1 MDIMTDFRMGGYVFN
16 RMYYLT
22 MNTGI
27 STDTENR
34 EGEGFK
40 DYTNGKGVTRPVGIV
55 LDGVVANEGGGFS
68 ENGEVIAYDS
78 YIMSAFGIGNYGAVD
93 QTASNALFKNNWW
106 KVREMAV
113 SYTFPKSVIPENVF
127 RNLTLSVFG
136 RNLFYLYK
144 SIPNYDPETSNGT
157 DWKSQLIIG
166 ASASPNRT
174 FGISL
179 RASF

>member
-1 MDIMTDFRMGGYVFN
+1 MTDFRFGGHVFN

-34 EGEGFK
+34 EGEGFYS
-40 DYTNGKGVTRPVGIV
+40 YTNDKGVTRQSGII
-55 LDGVVANEGGGFS
+55 LDGVVAGENGGFS
-68 ENGEVIAYDS
+68 ENEEVIAYDS
-78 YIMSAFGIGNYGAVD
+78 YMMSAFGIGNYGAVN

-106 KVREMAV
+106 KVREMAL
-113 SYTFPKSVIPENVF
+113 SYTFPKTIISQKVF

-136 RNLFYLYK
+136 RNLFYIYK
-144 SIPNYDPETSNGT
+144 AIPNYDPETSNGT
-157 DWKSQLIIG
+157 DWKSQLVIG
-166 ASASPNRT
+166 ASASPTRT

>member
-1 MDIMTDFRMGGYVFN
+1 MTDFRMGGHVFN

-34 EGEGFK
+34 YGEGFL
-40 DYTNGKGVTRPVGIV
+40 DRIYDEDTGASRQDGII
-55 LDGVVANEGGGFS
+55 LDGVVSDGNGGFT
-68 ENGEVIAYDS
+68 ENQKIIAYDS
-78 YIMSAFGIGNYGAVD
+78 YIMSAFGIGNPGAVD
-93 QTASNALFKNNWW
+93 QTAANALFKNNWW

-113 SYTFPKSVIPENVF
+113 SYTFPKTFVSSVF
-127 RNLTLSVFG
+127 KNLTLSVFG

-157 DWKSQLIIG
+157 DWKSQLVIG
-166 ASASPNRT
+166 SSASPNRT